1 MLTYLTHFVDMEL
14 LLTEKLKIGCELN
27 SVTKKEKSSRRFSR
41 MNAEPATGKDTEKAG
56 KTKYKQEPEFKV

>member
-1 MLTYLTHFVDMEL
+1 MEL